1 MANGILVYGEIRDG
15 ALKAI
20 TKELVAAA
28 AHLSQQGAGP
38 VSLALVGDAAAVDAA
53 LASAR
58 TLPVAKVYAA
68 KSAALAAYSSQG
80 FCMELESIIKACDA
94 KVVLFGATAQG
105 KDLSARA
112 AARCNGSLF
121 TDCTDV
127 QWAGGNLRVKRP
139 VYSGKVIAEMESV
152 APLQMASIRPNV
164 FSAAAA
170 GGSAEVVDAAVSVDE
185 NAIRGRVKEFVRTS
199 TGKKDLSEAEVIVSG
214 GRSLKSADNF
224 KILDE
229 MAEALG
235 ATVGA
240 SRAAVDAGYAPHSM
254 QVGQTGKVVNPKLYF
269 AVGIS
274 GAIQHLVGMRTSKV
288 IVAINKDENAPIF
301 QRADYGLVG
310 DLFEIVPKITEE
322 LKKLPSA
329 HH

>member
-38 VSLALVGDAAAVDAA
+38 VSLALIGDAASVDAA
-53 LASAR
+53 LGSAR
-58 TLPVAKVYAA
+58 ALPVAKVYAA
-68 KSAALAAYSSQG
+68 RSPALAAYSSQG
-80 FCMELESIIKACDA
+80 FSMALQSAMQASEAR
-94 KVVLFGATAQG
+94 VVLFGATAMG
-105 KDLSARA
+105 KDLSARTA
-112 AARCNGSLF
+112 SRCDASLF
-121 TDCTDV
+121 TDCTEV
-127 QWAGGNLRVKRP
+127 MWSGGNLRVKRP
-139 VYSGKVIAEMESV
+139 VYSGKVIAEMEST
-152 APLQMASIRPNV
+152 AALQMASIRPNV
-164 FSAAAA
+164 FAPASA
-170 GGSAEVVDAAVSVDE
+170 GGSAEAADVALSIDE
-185 NAIRGRVKEFVRTS
+185 AAIRGRVKEVVRTS
-199 TGKKDLSEAEVIVSG
+199 TGKKDLSEAEIIVSG

-254 QVGQTGKVVNPKLYF
+254 QVGQTGKVVNPKLYV

-310 DLFEIVPKITEE
+310 DLFEIIPHITEE
-322 LKKLPSA
+322 LKKLSA
-329 HH
+329 SH